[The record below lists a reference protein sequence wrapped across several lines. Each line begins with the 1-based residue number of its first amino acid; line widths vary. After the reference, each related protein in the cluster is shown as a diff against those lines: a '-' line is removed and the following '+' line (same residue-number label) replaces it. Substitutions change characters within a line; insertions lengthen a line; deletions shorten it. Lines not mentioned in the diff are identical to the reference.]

1 MSLRLWVS
9 VLALLGVLAHAAAIP
24 RHNAVMLAGVIETAD
39 KQAALAA
46 VGEKPAAMSGLLCSA
61 GGRQDAGSGKAPG
74 APGNSSPCPICMG
87 LSQAHAILSACEPL
101 IAAPFAILIARQPVR
116 DMRIAQLK
124 LYRPPARGPPLA
136 A

>member
-9 VLALLGVLAHAAAIP
+9 VIALLGVLAHAAAIP
-24 RHNAVMLAGVIETAD
+24 RHNAIMLAGAIEASD

-46 VGEKPAAMSGLLCSA
+46 VGEKSTDLTGLMCSA
-61 GGRQDAGSGKAPG
+61 SGRSDAGSGSAPG
-74 APGNSSPCPICMG
+74 APGKTSLCPICMG
-87 LSQAHAILSACEPL
+87 LSPAHAILSTCEPE
-101 IAAPFAILIARQPVR
+101 IAAPFAILIARAPVR
-116 DMRIAQLK
+116 DMRIVQHR